1 MATYVAQKFNNTT
14 QIPETITFVAGKVG
28 NRPQSNTMV
37 SYATTAAIVAVTG
50 LTSNLAQVAIAT
62 DSGAVYTSPIGSTT
76 YKKAGT
82 NTETV
87 TATSGA
93 LGLDNDV
100 IFLDTT
106 AGVST
111 CTLAAGQAGQE
122 ITIIMSVDG
131 GDNVL
136 TPASY
141 LNGTTVTFDDAGDSI
156 TLKSNGTSWYNV
168 GTPTATVA

>member
-1 MATYVAQKFNNTT
+1 MGTYVAQKFSAT
-14 QIPETITFVAGKVG
+14 QIPSTITFVAGKES
-28 NRPQSNTMV
+28 NRPQSNTIAA
-37 SYATTAAIVAVTG
+37 YATTAAIIAVTG
-50 LTSNLAQVAIAT
+50 IPTNLTQYAVAT
-62 DSGAVYTSPIGSTT
+62 DSGSFYVSPIGTT
-76 YKKAGT
+76 VYSKAGDK
-82 NTETV
+82 TETV
-87 TATSGA
+87 VATSGA
-93 LGLDNDV
+93 IGLDNDV
-100 IFLDTT
+100 VFLDST

-111 CTLAAGQAGQE
+111 STLAAGSVGQE

-156 TLKSNGTSWYNV
+156 VLKSNGTNWYSV